1 MPRITFSPRVAFAAA
16 LAAIFVWVVLDALV
30 GYGQRSSRAAL
41 FPLVI
46 GVPAL
51 GLSVLA
57 MVGELRQTRSGGTQ
71 PDGGPAVPLTAGGAS
86 EEVLRRRTIVILA
99 WIVGFY
105 LGIWLLGFMLT
116 APLATFLYI
125 RVAGKKPGESPSEG
139 APSAGSSSTA
149 CFNASCPSRSS
160 GAWAAPSRSSWRRR
174 WGSTSTNSFWFPSS
188 ADQSRAHRLNI
199 EAEDQRIPE
208 AGTLQTFASVREHA
222 QRCSAE
228 HPMLGICRRSRSVP
242 GMR

>member
-125 RVAGKKPGESPSEG
+125 RVAGKEAWRIALGGG
-139 APSAGSSSTA
+139 AISWVF
-149 CFNASCPSRSS
+149 FNGVFQCLLSIPLERRLG
-160 GAWAAPSRSSWRRR
+160 GAF
-174 WGSTSTNSFWFPSS
+174 TE
-188 ADQSRAHRLNI
+188 LLE
-199 EAEDQRIPE
+199 EA
-208 AGTLQTFASVREHA
+208 
-222 QRCSAE
+222 
-228 HPMLGICRRSRSVP
+228 LGVDINQFFLVPFIC
-242 GMR
+242 